1 MSKPK
6 TPKAPN
12 YTNLANQQANLASQ
26 QWQKELTA
34 GRPNQVGPTGSIQ
47 WGKDPK
53 TGEWTQ
59 TTALGA
65 PQQDIYNQQLE
76 SQKRLSGMFGDFAGN
91 MDMSQLDFSG
101 APAMPEVGGYN
112 QQAIDTVRALQAPD
126 LERRRA
132 SKEAQLAAMG
142 MGTGSGQA
150 WNTEQQNIGDV
161 ENRADLEAIL
171 AGIQQGN
178 TMFGQG
184 LQSREQAITEALRQR
199 AGNLGTLG
207 TLGELQGDVLMP
219 EYTAGGLPS
228 TATGAVP
235 NLIGAAGQQYG
246 AAMDKYNAKNSGGFG
261 GFFGSVLGSA
271 AGPIGGAIGSKI
283 GGMFGK

>member
-34 GRPNQVGPTGSIQ
+34 ARPNQVGPTGSLT
-47 WGKDPK
+47 WAKDPT
-53 TGEWTQ
+53 TGAWTQ
-59 TTALGA
+59 TTALNA
-65 PQQDIYNQQLE
+65 PEQQLYEAQRGNQQ
-76 SQKRLSGMFGDFAGN
+76 RLAGMFGNTLGGLDT
-91 MDMSQLDFSG
+91 SQIDFSG
-101 APAMPEVGGYN
+101 APAMPEVGGYD
-112 QQAIDTVRALQAPD
+112 QRSIDTIRALQSPQ
-126 LERRRA
+126 LQRQRA